1 MPEDQTVLLTE
12 IDMKATLKAKLGA
25 DTYFHGDRRALL
37 LESDSGRPSRL
48 SLPKMIRKKSS

>member
-1 MPEDQTVLLTE
+1 MLLTE